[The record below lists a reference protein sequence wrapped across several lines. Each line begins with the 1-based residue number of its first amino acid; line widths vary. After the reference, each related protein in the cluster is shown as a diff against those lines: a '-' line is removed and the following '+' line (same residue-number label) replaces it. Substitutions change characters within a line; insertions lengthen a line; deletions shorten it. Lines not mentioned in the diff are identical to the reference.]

1 MPDVRFSN
9 ALIRYRDRDK
19 ESWRPKGYLSEES
32 DHYSRKKL
40 NILSGALLYW
50 HSPSKSL
57 ACISCS
63 TETHPSIVLDWLLL
77 LSFFSLR
84 QCVALT

>member
-9 ALIRYRDRDK
+9 ALIRYSDTDK
-19 ESWRPKGYLSEES
+19 ESWRLQGHLSEES
-32 DHYSRKKL
+32 DHYSRRKL
-40 NILSGALLYW
+40 NTLSGALLYW

-57 ACISCS
+57 AYNSCS
-63 TETHPSIVLDWLLL
+63 TEICPSIVLDWLLL